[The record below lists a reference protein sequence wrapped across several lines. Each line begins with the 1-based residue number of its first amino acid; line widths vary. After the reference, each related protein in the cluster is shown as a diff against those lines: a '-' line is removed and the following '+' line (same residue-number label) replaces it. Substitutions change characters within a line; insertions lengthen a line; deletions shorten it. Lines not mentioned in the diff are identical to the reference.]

1 MTVKSCE
8 KLEKSRVALTIEASA
23 EEFEAAVNKAYLKM
37 RGKINVP
44 GFRVGKA
51 PRKIIEKMYGEE
63 VFYEEAVNII
73 LPDAYEDAVKEQKLD
88 VVGYPEVELESCTKD
103 GVVFKCTVAVYPE
116 VKLGQYKGLEA
127 PKAEVKVAAAD
138 VNARL
143 KEMADRNSRLVS
155 VERAVKKGD
164 TADIDFEGFDNG
176 VAFDGGKGEN
186 FDLEIGSG
194 SFVPGF
200 EEQLIGMKAGEEKDI
215 DITFPENYTPELAGK
230 PVVFHVKV
238 NEVKVKEVPAVD
250 DEFAKDVSEFDTLKE
265 LKADIKKKMTAE
277 RTEAAQRAFEDVL
290 MAKVAEGVEA
300 EIPHE
305 MVELQAERMMEQ
317 FKQQLAAQGIPFDQ
331 YLKMT
336 GTTEADFRKQADGPA
351 AEQVKM
357 DLAVE
362 AIIKAEGLEATDEDV
377 ENELKNVA
385 EKYGM
390 DLETVKKY
398 LRPEDVKEQVIR
410 EKAVKVVADS
420 AVAVAPAEEKAELEA
435 EGEVVEKKPAKKPA
449 AKKTTKTA
457 AKKTTTAKTTK
468 TSTAK
473 KTAAKTA
480 EKEPAAKKTTKTA
493 VKKTTTKSTA
503 AKKTTKKAAEKAE

>member
-200 EEQLIGMKAGEEKDI
+200 EDQLIGMKAGEEKDI

-238 NEVKVKEVPAVD
+238 NEVKVKEVPALD
-250 DEFAKDVSEFDTLKE
+250 DEFAKDVSEFDTLKD

-300 EIPHE
+300 DIPHE

-317 FKQQLAAQGIPFDQ
+317 FKQQLASQGIPFDQ

-410 EKAVKVVADS
+410 EKAVKIVADS

-449 AKKTTKTA
+449 AKKTTK
-457 AKKTTTAKTTK
+457 KD
-468 TSTAK
+468 
-473 KTAAKTA
+473 A
-480 EKEPAAKKTTKTA
+480 EKD
-493 VKKTTTKSTA
+493 
-503 AKKTTKKAAEKAE
+503 AE

>member
-8 KLEKSRVALTIEASA
+8 KLEKSRVALTIETSA

-51 PRKIIEKMYGEE
+51 PRKIIEKMYGAE

-73 LPDAYEDAVKEQKLD
+73 LPDAYEAAVKEQELE
-88 VVGYPEVELESCTKD
+88 VVGYPQVELESCTKD

-127 PKAEVKVAAAD
+127 PKAEVKVVAAD

-200 EEQLIGMKAGEEKDI
+200 EDQLIGMKAGEEKDI

-230 PVVFHVKV
+230 PVVFHVKI
-238 NEVKVKEVPAVD
+238 NEVKVKEVPAID
-250 DEFAKDVSEFDTLKE
+250 DEFAKDVSEFDTLKD
-265 LKADIKKKMTAE
+265 LKADIKKKLTAE
-277 RTEAAQRAFEDVL
+277 RTESAQRAFEDVL
-290 MAKVAEGVEA
+290 MAKVAEGIEA
-300 EIPHE
+300 DIPEE

-317 FKQQLAAQGIPFDQ
+317 FKQQLASQGIPFDQ

-336 GTTEADFRKQADGPA
+336 NTAEADFRKQAQGPA
-351 AEQVKM
+351 ADQVKM

-362 AIIKAEGLEATDEDV
+362 AIIKAEGLEASDEDV
-377 ENELKNVA
+377 ESEMKSVA

-390 DLETVKKY
+390 DLDTVKKY

-410 EKAVKVVADS
+410 EKVVKLVADS

-435 EGEVVEKKPAKKPA
+435 EGEVVEKKAAKKAPAKKPA
-449 AKKTTKTA
+449 KKD
-457 AKKTTTAKTTK
+457 
-468 TSTAK
+468 
-473 KTAAKTA
+473 A
-480 EKEPAAKKTTKTA
+480 EKD
-493 VKKTTTKSTA
+493 
-503 AKKTTKKAAEKAE
+503 AE

>member
-8 KLEKSRVALTIEASA
+8 KLDKSRVALTIETGA

-51 PRKIIEKMYGEE
+51 PRKIIEKMYGAE

-73 LPDAYEDAVKEQKLD
+73 LPDAYEAAVKEQELE
-88 VVGYPEVELESCTKD
+88 VVGYPQVELESCTKD

-155 VERAVKKGD
+155 VDRAVKKGD

-230 PVVFHVKV
+230 PVVFHVKI
-238 NEVKVKEVPAVD
+238 NEVKVKEVPAID
-250 DEFAKDVSEFDTLKE
+250 DEFAKDVSEFDTLKD

-300 EIPHE
+300 EIPQE

-317 FKQQLAAQGIPFDQ
+317 FKQQLASQGIPFDQ

-362 AIIKAEGLEATDEDV
+362 AIIKAEGLEASDEDV
-377 ENELKNVA
+377 ENEMKSVA

-390 DLETVKKY
+390 DLDTVKKY

-410 EKAVKVVADS
+410 EKVVKLVADN
-420 AVAVAPAEEKAELEA
+420 AVAVAPAEEKAELE
-435 EGEVVEKKPAKKPA
+435 EKGEIVEKKPAKKAAAKKTEGEKAEKKPA
-449 AKKTTKTA
+449 AKKT
-457 AKKTTTAKTTK
+457 AKKD
-468 TSTAK
+468 
-473 KTAAKTA
+473 A
-480 EKEPAAKKTTKTA
+480 E
-493 VKKTTTKSTA
+493 
-503 AKKTTKKAAEKAE
+503 

>member
-73 LPDAYEDAVKEQKLD
+73 LPDAYEDAIKEQKLD

-215 DITFPENYTPELAGK
+215 DITFPENYAPELAGK

-238 NEVKVKEVPAVD
+238 NEVKVKEIPAMD

-449 AKKTTKTA
+449 AKKT
-457 AKKTTTAKTTK
+457 AKKD
-468 TSTAK
+468 
-473 KTAAKTA
+473 A
-480 EKEPAAKKTTKTA
+480 EKD
-493 VKKTTTKSTA
+493 
-503 AKKTTKKAAEKAE
+503 AE

>member
-8 KLEKSRVALTIEASA
+8 KLEKSRVALTIETSA

-51 PRKIIEKMYGEE
+51 PRKIIEKMYGAE

-73 LPDAYEDAVKEQKLD
+73 LPDAYEAAVKEQELD

-127 PKAEVKVAAAD
+127 PKAEVKVVAAD

-215 DITFPENYTPELAGK
+215 DITFPENYNPELAGK

-238 NEVKVKEVPAVD
+238 NEVKHKEVPAID

-265 LKADIKKKMTAE
+265 LKADIKKKLTAE
-277 RTEAAQRAFEDVL
+277 RTESAQRAFEDVL

-300 EIPHE
+300 DVPHE
-305 MVELQAERMMEQ
+305 MVELQAEQMTEG
-317 FKQQLAAQGIPFDQ
+317 FKQQLASQGIPFDQ

-336 GTTEADFRKQADGPA
+336 NTTEADFKSQAYGPA
-351 AEQVKM
+351 EQQVKM
-357 DLAVE
+357 DLAIS
-362 AIIKAEGLEATDEDV
+362 AIVKAENLEATDDEV
-377 ENELKNVA
+377 EAEMKKVA
-385 EKYGM
+385 DRYGM
-390 DLETVKKY
+390 DLDTVKKY
-398 LRPEDVKEQVIR
+398 LRPEEVKEQVIR
-410 EKAVKVVADS
+410 EKVIKLVADN
-420 AVAVAPAEEKAELEA
+420 AVAVAPAEALAEEETEA
-435 EGEVVEKKPAKKPA
+435 EAAEEKKPAKKAAAKKPA
-449 AKKTTKTA
+449 AKKT
-457 AKKTTTAKTTK
+457 AKKD
-468 TSTAK
+468 
-473 KTAAKTA
+473 A
-480 EKEPAAKKTTKTA
+480 E
-493 VKKTTTKSTA
+493 
-503 AKKTTKKAAEKAE
+503 

>member
-215 DITFPENYTPELAGK
+215 DITFPENYAPELAGK

-300 EIPHE
+300 EIPQE

-449 AKKTTKTA
+449 AKKTTK
-457 AKKTTTAKTTK
+457 KD
-468 TSTAK
+468 
-473 KTAAKTA
+473 A
-480 EKEPAAKKTTKTA
+480 EKD
-493 VKKTTTKSTA
+493 
-503 AKKTTKKAAEKAE
+503 AE

>member
-1 MTVKSCE
+1 M
-8 KLEKSRVALTIEASA
+8 
-23 EEFEAAVNKAYLKM
+23 
-37 RGKINVP
+37 
-44 GFRVGKA
+44 
-51 PRKIIEKMYGEE
+51 
-63 VFYEEAVNII
+63 
-73 LPDAYEDAVKEQKLD
+73 
-88 VVGYPEVELESCTKD
+88 GYPQVELESCTKD

-238 NEVKVKEVPAVD
+238 NEVKVKEVPAID
-250 DEFAKDVSEFDTLKE
+250 DEFAKDVSEFDTLKD

-300 EIPHE
+300 DIPQE

-317 FKQQLAAQGIPFDQ
+317 FKQQLASQGIPFDQ

-336 GTTEADFRKQADGPA
+336 GTTEADFRQQAEGPA
-351 AEQVKM
+351 SEQVKM

-362 AIIKAEGLEATDEDV
+362 AIIKAEGLEASDEDV
-377 ENELKNVA
+377 ENEMKSVA

-390 DLETVKKY
+390 DLDTVKKY
-398 LRPEDVKEQVIR
+398 LRPEDVKEQVVR
-410 EKAVKVVADS
+410 EKVMKLVADN

-435 EGEVVEKKPAKKPA
+435 EGEIVEKKPAKKAAAKKAEGEKTEGEKAEKKPA
-449 AKKTTKTA
+449 AKKT
-457 AKKTTTAKTTK
+457 AKKD
-468 TSTAK
+468 
-473 KTAAKTA
+473 A
-480 EKEPAAKKTTKTA
+480 E
-493 VKKTTTKSTA
+493 
-503 AKKTTKKAAEKAE
+503 

>member
-8 KLEKSRVALTIEASA
+8 KLEKSRVALTIETSA

-51 PRKIIEKMYGEE
+51 PRKIIEKMYGAE

-73 LPDAYEDAVKEQKLD
+73 LPDAYEAAVKEQELD
-88 VVGYPEVELESCTKD
+88 VVGYPEVELEFCTKD

-155 VERAVKKGD
+155 VDRAVKKGD

-200 EEQLIGMKAGEEKDI
+200 EDQLIGMKAGEEKDI
-215 DITFPENYTPELAGK
+215 DITFPKDYTPELAGK

-238 NEVKVKEVPAVD
+238 NEVKVKEVPALD
-250 DEFAKDVSEFDTLKE
+250 DEFAKDVSEFDTLKD
-265 LKADIKKKMTAE
+265 LKADIKKKLTAE

-300 EIPHE
+300 DVPHE
-305 MVELQAERMMEQ
+305 MVDLQAEQMTEG

-336 GTTEADFRKQADGPA
+336 NTTEADFKSQAYGPA
-351 AEQVKM
+351 EQQVKM
-357 DLAVE
+357 DLAIS
-362 AIIKAEGLEATDEDV
+362 AIVKAEGLEASDDEV
-377 ENELKNVA
+377 EAEMKKVA
-385 EKYGM
+385 DKYGM
-390 DLETVKKY
+390 DLDTVKKY
-398 LRPEDVKEQVIR
+398 LRPEEVKEQVIR
-410 EKAVKVVADS
+410 EKVIKLVADS
-420 AVAVAPAEEKAELEA
+420 AVAVAPAEALAEEEA
-435 EGEVVEKKPAKKPA
+435 EAEAAEEKKPAKKTAAKKPAAKKEMADGEEKKPAKKPA
-449 AKKTTKTA
+449 AKKA
-457 AKKTTTAKTTK
+457 AKKD
-468 TSTAK
+468 
-473 KTAAKTA
+473 A
-480 EKEPAAKKTTKTA
+480 E
-493 VKKTTTKSTA
+493 
-503 AKKTTKKAAEKAE
+503 

>member
-8 KLEKSRVALTIEASA
+8 KLEKSRVALTIETSA

-51 PRKIIEKMYGEE
+51 PRKIIEKMYGAE
-63 VFYEEAVNII
+63 VFYEEAVNIL
-73 LPDAYEDAVKEQKLD
+73 LPDAYEDAVKEKELN

-127 PKAEVKVAAAD
+127 PKAEVKVTAAD

-155 VERAVKKGD
+155 VDRAVKKGD

-238 NEVKVKEVPAVD
+238 NEVKVKEVPALD

-265 LKADIKKKMTAE
+265 LKADIKKKLTAE
-277 RTEAAQRAFEDVL
+277 RTESAQRAFEDVL

-300 EIPHE
+300 DVPHE
-305 MVELQAERMMEQ
+305 MVELQAEQMTEG
-317 FKQQLAAQGIPFDQ
+317 FKQQLASQGIPFDQ

-336 GTTEADFRKQADGPA
+336 NTTEADFKSQAYGPA
-351 AEQVKM
+351 EQQVKM
-357 DLAVE
+357 DLAIS
-362 AIIKAEGLEATDEDV
+362 AIVKAENLEATDDEV
-377 ENELKNVA
+377 EAEMKKVA
-385 EKYGM
+385 DRYGM
-390 DLETVKKY
+390 DLDTVKKY
-398 LRPEDVKEQVIR
+398 LRPEEVKEQVIR
-410 EKAVKVVADS
+410 EKVIKLVADN
-420 AVAVAPAEEKAELEA
+420 AVAVAPAEALAEEETEA
-435 EGEVVEKKPAKKPA
+435 ETAEEKKPAKKAAAKKPA
-449 AKKTTKTA
+449 AKKT
-457 AKKTTTAKTTK
+457 AKKD
-468 TSTAK
+468 
-473 KTAAKTA
+473 A
-480 EKEPAAKKTTKTA
+480 E
-493 VKKTTTKSTA
+493 
-503 AKKTTKKAAEKAE
+503 

>member
-8 KLEKSRVALTIEASA
+8 KLEKSRVALTIETSA

-51 PRKIIEKMYGEE
+51 PRKIIEKMYGAE

-73 LPDAYEDAVKEQKLD
+73 LPDAYEAAVKEQELD

-155 VERAVKKGD
+155 VDRAVKKGD

-200 EEQLIGMKAGEEKDI
+200 EDQLIGMKAGEEKDI
-215 DITFPENYTPELAGK
+215 DITFPKDYTPELAGK

-238 NEVKVKEVPAVD
+238 NEVKVKEVPALD
-250 DEFAKDVSEFDTLKE
+250 DEFAKDVSEFDTLKD
-265 LKADIKKKMTAE
+265 LKADIKKKLTAE

-300 EIPHE
+300 DVPHE
-305 MVELQAERMMEQ
+305 MVDLQAEQMTEG

-336 GTTEADFRKQADGPA
+336 NTTEADFTKQAYGPA
-351 AEQVKM
+351 EQQVKM
-357 DLAVE
+357 DLAVK
-362 AIIKAEGLEATDEDV
+362 AIIDAEKLDATDDEV
-377 ENELKNVA
+377 EAEMKNVA
-385 EKYGM
+385 DKYGM
-390 DLETVKKY
+390 DLDTVKKY
-398 LRPEDVKEQVIR
+398 LRPEEVKEQVIR
-410 EKAVKVVADS
+410 EKVIKVVADS
-420 AVAVAPAEEKAELEA
+420 AKAVAPAEEKAELEA
-435 EGEVVEKKPAKKPA
+435 EGEIVEKPAKKPA
-449 AKKTTKTA
+449 AKKTTKKA
-457 AKKTTTAKTTK
+457 EGEEKAEKAPAKK
-468 TSTAK
+468 
-473 KTAAKTA
+473 
-480 EKEPAAKKTTKTA
+480 PAAKKT
-493 VKKTTTKSTA
+493 
-503 AKKTTKKAAEKAE
+503 AKKDAE

>member
-8 KLEKSRVALTIEASA
+8 KLEKSRVALTIETSA

-51 PRKIIEKMYGEE
+51 PRKIIEKMYGAE

-73 LPDAYEDAVKEQKLD
+73 LPDAYEAAVKEQELD

-127 PKAEVKVAAAD
+127 PKAEVKVVAAD

-215 DITFPENYTPELAGK
+215 YITFPENYTPELAGK

-238 NEVKVKEVPAVD
+238 NEVKVKEVPTLD

-265 LKADIKKKMTAE
+265 LKADIKKKLTAE
-277 RTEAAQRAFEDVL
+277 RTESAQRAFEDVL

-300 EIPHE
+300 DVPHE
-305 MVELQAERMMEQ
+305 MVELQAEQMTEG
-317 FKQQLAAQGIPFDQ
+317 FKQQLASQGIPFDQ

-336 GTTEADFRKQADGPA
+336 NTTEADFKSQAYGPA
-351 AEQVKM
+351 EQQVKM
-357 DLAVE
+357 DLAIS
-362 AIIKAEGLEATDEDV
+362 AIVKAENLEATDDEV
-377 ENELKNVA
+377 EAEMKKVA
-385 EKYGM
+385 DRYGM
-390 DLETVKKY
+390 DLDTVKKY
-398 LRPEDVKEQVIR
+398 LRPEEVKEQVIR
-410 EKAVKVVADS
+410 EKVIKLVADN
-420 AVAVAPAEEKAELEA
+420 AVAVAPAEALAEEETEA
-435 EGEVVEKKPAKKPA
+435 ETAEEKKPAKKAAAKKPA
-449 AKKTTKTA
+449 AKKT
-457 AKKTTTAKTTK
+457 AKKD
-468 TSTAK
+468 
-473 KTAAKTA
+473 A
-480 EKEPAAKKTTKTA
+480 E
-493 VKKTTTKSTA
+493 
-503 AKKTTKKAAEKAE
+503 

>member
-8 KLEKSRVALTIEASA
+8 KLEKSRVALTIETSA

-51 PRKIIEKMYGEE
+51 PRKIIEKMYGAE

-73 LPDAYEDAVKEQKLD
+73 LPDAYEAAVKEQELE
-88 VVGYPEVELESCTKD
+88 VVGYPQVELESCTKD

-127 PKAEVKVAAAD
+127 PKAEVKVVAAD

-200 EEQLIGMKAGEEKDI
+200 EDQLIGMKAGEEKDI

-238 NEVKVKEVPAVD
+238 NEVKHKEVPAID
-250 DEFAKDVSEFDTLKE
+250 DEFAKDVSEFDTLEE
-265 LKADIKKKMTAE
+265 LKADTRKKLVEDREA
-277 RTEAAQRAFEDVL
+277 AAQRAFEDAL
-290 MAKVAEGVEA
+290 MQKVADGIQA
-300 EIPHE
+300 DIPDE
-305 MVELQAERMMEQ
+305 MVDVQAQQMMENFQ
-317 FKQQLAAQGIPFDQ
+317 QQLAAQGIPFDQ

-336 GTTEADFRKQADGPA
+336 NTTEDDFKKQAHEPA
-351 AEQVKM
+351 LQQVRM
-357 DLAVE
+357 DLAV
-362 AIIKAEGLEATDEDV
+362 AALVKAEELEATAE
-377 ENELKNVA
+377 EIEAEMKSVA
-385 EKYGM
+385 DKYGM
-390 DLETVKKY
+390 DLDTIKKY
-398 LRPEDVKEQVIR
+398 LPEADVREQVLRSKAI
-410 EKAVKVVADS
+410 KAVADA
-420 AVAVAPAEEKAELEA
+420 AVAVAPVVEETKEEAKQEEEKKDEE
-435 EGEVVEKKPAKKPA
+435 
-449 AKKTTKTA
+449 
-457 AKKTTTAKTTK
+457 
-468 TSTAK
+468 
-473 KTAAKTA
+473 
-480 EKEPAAKKTTKTA
+480 
-493 VKKTTTKSTA
+493 
-503 AKKTTKKAAEKAE
+503 

>member
-73 LPDAYEDAVKEQKLD
+73 LPDAYEDAIKEQKLD

-215 DITFPENYTPELAGK
+215 DITFPENYAPELAGK

-449 AKKTTKTA
+449 AKKPV
-457 AKKTTTAKTTK
+457 KKD
-468 TSTAK
+468 
-473 KTAAKTA
+473 A
-480 EKEPAAKKTTKTA
+480 EKD
-493 VKKTTTKSTA
+493 
-503 AKKTTKKAAEKAE
+503 AE

>member
-215 DITFPENYTPELAGK
+215 DITFPENYAPELAGK

-377 ENELKNVA
+377 ENELKNMA

-435 EGEVVEKKPAKKPA
+435 EGEVVEKKPTKKPA
-449 AKKTTKTA
+449 AKKT
-457 AKKTTTAKTTK
+457 AKKD
-468 TSTAK
+468 
-473 KTAAKTA
+473 A
-480 EKEPAAKKTTKTA
+480 EKD
-493 VKKTTTKSTA
+493 
-503 AKKTTKKAAEKAE
+503 AE

>member
-8 KLEKSRVALTIEASA
+8 KLEKSRVALTIETSA

-51 PRKIIEKMYGEE
+51 PRKIIEKMYGAE

-73 LPDAYEDAVKEQKLD
+73 LPDAYEAAVKEQGLET
-88 VVGYPEVELESCTKD
+88 VGYPQVELESCTKD

-138 VNARL
+138 VNTRL

-238 NEVKVKEVPAVD
+238 NEVKVKEVPAID
-250 DEFAKDVSEFDTLKE
+250 DEFAKDVSEFDTLKD

-300 EIPHE
+300 DIPQE

-317 FKQQLAAQGIPFDQ
+317 FKQQLASQGIPFDQ

-336 GTTEADFRKQADGPA
+336 GTTEADFRQQAEGPA
-351 AEQVKM
+351 SEQVKM

-362 AIIKAEGLEATDEDV
+362 AIIKAEGLEASDEDV
-377 ENELKNVA
+377 ENEMKSVA

-390 DLETVKKY
+390 DLDTVKKY
-398 LRPEDVKEQVIR
+398 LRPEDVKEQVVR
-410 EKAVKVVADS
+410 EKVMKLVADN

-435 EGEVVEKKPAKKPA
+435 EGEIVEKKPAKKAAAKKAEGEKAEGEKAEKKPA
-449 AKKTTKTA
+449 AKKT
-457 AKKTTTAKTTK
+457 AKKD
-468 TSTAK
+468 
-473 KTAAKTA
+473 A
-480 EKEPAAKKTTKTA
+480 E
-493 VKKTTTKSTA
+493 
-503 AKKTTKKAAEKAE
+503 

>member
-8 KLEKSRVALTIEASA
+8 KLEKSRVALTIETSA

-51 PRKIIEKMYGEE
+51 PRKIIEKMYGAE

-73 LPDAYEDAVKEQKLD
+73 LPDAYEAAVKEQELD

-238 NEVKVKEVPAVD
+238 NEVKVKEIPALD

-265 LKADIKKKMTAE
+265 LKADIKKKLTAE
-277 RTEAAQRAFEDVL
+277 RTESAQRAFEDVL

-300 EIPHE
+300 DVPHE
-305 MVELQAERMMEQ
+305 MVELQAEQMTEG
-317 FKQQLAAQGIPFDQ
+317 FKQQLASQGIPFDQ

-336 GTTEADFRKQADGPA
+336 NTTEADFKSQAYGPA
-351 AEQVKM
+351 EQQVKM
-357 DLAVE
+357 DLAIS
-362 AIIKAEGLEATDEDV
+362 AIVKAENLEATDDEV
-377 ENELKNVA
+377 EAEMKKVA
-385 EKYGM
+385 DRYGM
-390 DLETVKKY
+390 DLDTVKKY
-398 LRPEDVKEQVIR
+398 LRPEEVKEQVIR
-410 EKAVKVVADS
+410 EKVIKLVADN
-420 AVAVAPAEEKAELEA
+420 AVAVAPAEALAEEETEA
-435 EGEVVEKKPAKKPA
+435 ETAEEKKPAKKAAAKKPA
-449 AKKTTKTA
+449 AKKT
-457 AKKTTTAKTTK
+457 AKKD
-468 TSTAK
+468 
-473 KTAAKTA
+473 A
-480 EKEPAAKKTTKTA
+480 E
-493 VKKTTTKSTA
+493 
-503 AKKTTKKAAEKAE
+503 

>member
-73 LPDAYEDAVKEQKLD
+73 LPDAYEDAIKEQKLD

-200 EEQLIGMKAGEEKDI
+200 EDQVIGMKAGEEKDI
-215 DITFPENYTPELAGK
+215 DITFPENYAPELAGK

-449 AKKTTKTA
+449 AKKT
-457 AKKTTTAKTTK
+457 AKKD
-468 TSTAK
+468 
-473 KTAAKTA
+473 A
-480 EKEPAAKKTTKTA
+480 EKD
-493 VKKTTTKSTA
+493 
-503 AKKTTKKAAEKAE
+503 AE

>member
-8 KLEKSRVALTIEASA
+8 KLEKSRVALTIETSA

-51 PRKIIEKMYGEE
+51 PRKIIEKMYGAE

-73 LPDAYEDAVKEQKLD
+73 LPDAYEAAVKEQELN

-103 GVVFKCTVAVYPE
+103 GVVFKCTVAIYPE

-155 VERAVKKGD
+155 VDRAVKKGD

-176 VAFDGGKGEN
+176 KAFDGGKGEN

-200 EEQLIGMKAGEEKDI
+200 EDQLIGMKAGEEKDI

-230 PVVFHVKV
+230 PVIF
-238 NEVKVKEVPAVD
+238 PTID
-250 DEFAKDVSEFDTLKE
+250 DEFAKDVSEFDTLKD
-265 LKADIKKKMTAE
+265 LKADIKKKMTVE

-290 MAKVAEGVEA
+290 MAKVAESVEA
-300 EIPHE
+300 EIPTE
-305 MVELQAERMMEQ
+305 MVELQAAQMTEG
-317 FKQQLAAQGIPFDQ
+317 FKQQLASQGIPFDQ

-336 GTTEADFRKQADGPA
+336 NTTEADFTKQAYGPA
-351 AEQVKM
+351 EQQVKM
-357 DLAVE
+357 DLAVK
-362 AIIKAEGLEATDEDV
+362 AIIDAEKLDATDDEV
-377 ENELKNVA
+377 EAEMKNVA
-385 EKYGM
+385 DKYGM
-390 DLETVKKY
+390 DLDTVKKY
-398 LRPEDVKEQVIR
+398 LRPEEVKEQVIR
-410 EKAVKVVADS
+410 EKVIKVVADS
-420 AVAVAPAEEKAELEA
+420 AKAVAPAEEKAELEA
-435 EGEVVEKKPAKKPA
+435 EGEIVEKPAKKPA
-449 AKKTTKTA
+449 AKKTTKKA
-457 AKKTTTAKTTK
+457 EGEEKAEKAPAKK
-468 TSTAK
+468 
-473 KTAAKTA
+473 
-480 EKEPAAKKTTKTA
+480 PAAKKT
-493 VKKTTTKSTA
+493 
-503 AKKTTKKAAEKAE
+503 AKKDAE

>member
-8 KLEKSRVALTIEASA
+8 KLEKSRVALTIETSA

-51 PRKIIEKMYGEE
+51 PRKIIEKMYGAE

-73 LPDAYEDAVKEQKLD
+73 LPDAYEAAVKEQELE
-88 VVGYPEVELESCTKD
+88 VVGYPQVELESCTKD

-127 PKAEVKVAAAD
+127 PKAEVKVVAAD

-155 VERAVKKGD
+155 VDRAAKKGD

-200 EEQLIGMKAGEEKDI
+200 EDQLIGMKAGEEKDI

-238 NEVKVKEVPAVD
+238 NEVKEKQVPAID
-250 DEFAKDVSEFDTLKE
+250 DEFAKDVSEFDTLKD

-277 RTEAAQRAFEDVL
+277 RTESAQRAFEDVL
-290 MAKVAEGVEA
+290 MAKVAEGIEA
-300 EIPHE
+300 DIPEE

-317 FKQQLAAQGIPFDQ
+317 FKQQLASQGIPFDQ

-336 GTTEADFRKQADGPA
+336 NTAEADFRKQAQGPA
-351 AEQVKM
+351 ADQVKM

-362 AIIKAEGLEATDEDV
+362 AIIKAEGLEASDEDV
-377 ENELKNVA
+377 ESEMKSVA

-390 DLETVKKY
+390 DLDTVKKY

-410 EKAVKVVADS
+410 EKVVKLVADS

-435 EGEVVEKKPAKKPA
+435 EGEVVEKKAAKKAPAKKPA
-449 AKKTTKTA
+449 KKD
-457 AKKTTTAKTTK
+457 
-468 TSTAK
+468 
-473 KTAAKTA
+473 A
-480 EKEPAAKKTTKTA
+480 EKD
-493 VKKTTTKSTA
+493 
-503 AKKTTKKAAEKAE
+503 AE

>member
-200 EEQLIGMKAGEEKDI
+200 EEQLVGMKAGEEKDI
-215 DITFPENYTPELAGK
+215 DITFPENYAPELAGK

-331 YLKMT
+331 YLQMT

-435 EGEVVEKKPAKKPA
+435 EGEVVEKKPAKK
-449 AKKTTKTA
+449 TA
-457 AKKTTTAKTTK
+457 AKKT
-468 TSTAK
+468 AK
-473 KTAAKTA
+473 KDA
-480 EKEPAAKKTTKTA
+480 EKD
-493 VKKTTTKSTA
+493 
-503 AKKTTKKAAEKAE
+503 AE